1 MSWWRSDVRDI
12 KLMVVL
18 NMLMHLLIP
27 LYILQLINIIQQFLE
42 LPLRKF
48 YAVEKKI

>member
-18 NMLMHLLIP
+18 NMLMHLLIT
-27 LYILQLINIIQQFLE
+27 LYILQLINII
-42 LPLRKF
+42 
-48 YAVEKKI
+48 